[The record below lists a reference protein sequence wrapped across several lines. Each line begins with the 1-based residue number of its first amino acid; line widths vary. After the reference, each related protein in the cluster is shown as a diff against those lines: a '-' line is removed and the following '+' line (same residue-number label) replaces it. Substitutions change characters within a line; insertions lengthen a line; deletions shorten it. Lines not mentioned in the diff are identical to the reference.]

1 VTAEE
6 EAASDTWTVAGA
18 VEQNLT
24 PRWTLFGESV
34 NTIGTR
40 NADTAVMRVG
50 TSWEAT
56 PALKL
61 SVAAAA
67 GLTPR
72 SPDVI
77 VTVGMTIGLF

>member
-1 VTAEE
+1 MTAEDE
-6 EAASDTWTVAGA
+6 TASDTWTLAGA
-18 VEQNLT
+18 VEPRLT
-24 PRWTLFGESV
+24 SRWTLLAESV

-40 NADTAVMRVG
+40 NADTAILRLG

-77 VTVGMTIGLF
+77 VTVGVTIGVF

>member
-1 VTAEE
+1 MGTEI
-6 EAASDTWTVAGA
+6 GYA
-18 VEQNLT
+18 V
-24 PRWTLFGESV
+24 PRWTLFGKSV
-34 NTIGTR
+34 NAIGTR
-40 NADTAVMRVG
+40 NADTTVMRVG
-50 TSWEAT
+50 MSWEAT